1 MKATLISLITLTV
14 LFLLD
19 VGMATERE
27 LSGTVIDRREVTSDN
42 ATYVSSTV
50 IIEDRDQRYY
60 LLVRNSS
67 GGVTYV
73 SATRE
78 QFVTISNGSEIK
90 YKQSTGAI
98 SGTVYSNKL

>member
-1 MKATLISLITLTV
+1 VLFRSLTA

-19 VGMATERE
+19 VGTASERE

-42 ATYVSSTV
+42 GGV
-50 IIEDRDQRYY
+50 IAREVRKAFY

-90 YKQSTGAI
+90 YTQSAGAI
-98 SGTVYSNKL
+98 SGIVYSNKL

>member
-1 MKATLISLITLTV
+1 MKTTLISLITLTA
-14 LFLLD
+14 LFILD
-19 VGMATERE
+19 VGTASERE
-27 LSGTVIDRREVTSDN
+27 LSGTVIDRQEVTSDN
-42 ATYVSSTV
+42 ATYVTSTV
-50 IIEDRDQRYY
+50 IIEDRDKRYF

-78 QFVTISNGSEIK
+78 QFVTIRNGSEIK

-98 SGTVYSNKL
+98 SGIVYSNKL